1 MNFLYKN
8 DLKKLLEECY
18 FVSIE
23 VENKHDFY
31 IISRRSFLINNKT
44 AD

>member
-1 MNFLYKN
+1 MKFLNKN
-8 DLKKLLEECY
+8 DLKKLLEKCF

-31 IISRRSFLINNKT
+31 IISSKSFLIKSRT